1 MGAESAFEQAVRKI
15 IEKSTP
21 ITITEGTVKSVD
33 KAARTC
39 DVERD
44 DLPELFDVRLTA
56 TLEPGDDVATIF
68 PTPGSRGLVALV
80 EGQPTDAF
88 MLSATDIEEV
98 AVRIGESEMAINKDV
113 IRAKIG
119 TSEFEMGKD
128 GLILKHDESI
138 KDVLTK
144 IVDAMMAITV
154 TTAQGPSGTPINA
167 PTAMQPIKLSINKIF
182 KG

>member
-68 PTPGSRGLVALV
+68 PTPGEWSFFLRQNVRRISKRYKY
-80 EGQPTDAF
+80 T
-88 MLSATDIEEV
+88 SSTNDI
-98 AVRIGESEMAINKDV
+98 
-113 IRAKIG
+113 
-119 TSEFEMGKD
+119 
-128 GLILKHDESI
+128 SI
-138 KDVLTK
+138 
-144 IVDAMMAITV
+144 
-154 TTAQGPSGTPINA
+154 S
-167 PTAMQPIKLSINKIF
+167 SW
-182 KG
+182 

>member
-68 PTPGSRGLVALV
+68 PTPGSRCLVALV

-98 AVRIGESEMAINKDV
+98 AVRIGESEMVANKDKV
-113 IRAKIG
+113 SAKCG
-119 TSEFEMGKD
+119 SSEVTLEKAGLTIKKD
-128 GLILKHDESI
+128 DSLKSILESI
-138 KDVLTK
+138 IDQM
-144 IVDAMMAITV
+144 AAITV
-154 TTAQGPSGTPINA
+154 TGSFGTSSIPVNS
-167 PTAMQPIKLSINKIF
+167 PQMVTIKANIAKLF